1 MEKIPILGKT
11 EGKRSRGRRGLR
23 WLDSLTDSVGMN
35 LSKLHEIVKDRG
47 AWGSAV
53 HGVSESQTRLSDWM
67 TTTTTQ
73 VPSAHLA
80 VLTLAA

>member
-1 MEKIPILGKT
+1 M
-11 EGKRSRGRRGLR
+11 
-23 WLDSLTDSVGMN
+23 GMN